1 MEYELQS
8 HKPFL
13 PSVGLSVDP
22 STVRSGATW
31 LLERQG
37 SQGEWGEAEMFPDLD
52 QVWFSRRFTFTHAN
66 LVYMF
71 LGVSKLLDTPMSL
84 VTSITNLKSQ
94 APVEFQPTAV
104 TAQVVITLAS
114 LDHQQK
120 VR

>member
-1 MEYELQS
+1 M
-8 HKPFL
+8 
-13 PSVGLSVDP
+13 GLSVDP

-71 LGVSKLLDTPMSL
+71 LGVSKLLDIIKGPMSWSL
-84 VTSITNLKSQ
+84 VPNLKSQ

-114 LDHQQK
+114 LDHKQK
-120 VR
+120 VRMFALF

>member
-1 MEYELQS
+1 M
-8 HKPFL
+8 
-13 PSVGLSVDP
+13 GLSVDP

-52 QVWFSRRFTFTHAN
+52 QVWFTSRFTFTHAK
-66 LVYMF
+66 LVFIF
-71 LGVSKLLDTPMSL
+71 LGVSMLLDIIKGTMSWSL
-84 VTSITNLKSQ
+84 VSSIKGLKSQ